1 MEISGSKSCLISF
14 LSTEPDGP
22 TLSNYVSSLLSL
34 FASTRFRAGIA
45 VLLSFISTR
54 LRNSRQNYSPS
65 RVLVAGFRFVYSFSL
80 LGFSYKKNGVQ
91 PRSSSFFTGVL
102 LRCRGAHTNTTA
114 KQIRR
119 TPRALNPISPRRIKT
134 SSLQL

>member
-22 TLSNYVSSLLSL
+22 TLSNYVFLLSL

-54 LRNSRQNYSPS
+54 LRNSRQNSSPS
-65 RVLVAGFRFVYSFSL
+65 RVLVAGFRFVYSLSL

-114 KQIRR
+114 KRIRR
-119 TPRALNPISPRRIKT
+119 TPRALNPISPCRIKT